1 MIVLAA
7 VLALAGGDDP
17 SIVPIPIGPGPRFR
31 PSAIVR
37 SGEPVGPFTCGPP
50 GKSFRVHIELFAER
64 KVIVV
69 PQGIGVAR
77 SGCVYPART
86 RGRLGVVEVAV
97 GSRLTLGDVFRIWGR
112 RLGERTLLSFK
123 AGSPVRAYVAGKRFR
138 GPVGEVPLKPGAQIV
153 VELGP
158 YIPPHKTFLFPPRE
172 ENK

>member
-31 PSAIVR
+31 PAAIVR

-64 KVIVV
+64 RSIVV
-69 PQGIGVAR
+69 PPGIGVAS

-112 RLGERTLLSFK
+112 GSGSGRCSRSRRL
-123 AGSPVRAYVAGKRFR
+123 AGAGLRR
-138 GPVGEVPLKPGAQIV
+138 GQAVPRPGGEVPLKPGAQIV

-172 ENK
+172 EGQ